1 MMELRP
7 EQQLLLIVARKQLN
21 EADQLRLRQLLATSI
36 NLPLLSESARQ
47 HGLLPLLYRHL
58 TSTCRELIPPAFLE
72 SLRLEFESNNARNL
86 FMMRELLGI
95 LKLTRADKIDTLTLK
110 GPLLAER
117 VYGDLGLRTVADID
131 LLVNKNEFYAVGALL
146 QRAGYVMEPQL
157 ESAQMAKHLEFHCE
171 IQFVHPEHKCVVD
184 LHWALAPQ
192 NFSGA
197 LSTNEVFLR
206 RQQIMAGG
214 EAVDI
219 LSNEDQLLFLSMHA
233 AKHYWSRL
241 EWFAA
246 IAELLRDTNSF
257 NCGTLLSRAREAR
270 AYTMLLLAT
279 AVVKELFEIQL
290 PDELEQALNRK
301 PSITSRADFIRRR
314 LFHHAGALGPWQMF
328 RMNLLA
334 MDRRGDALVALFSSA
349 LTPTIPDWE
358 LISFP
363 KPLYAIY
370 YLLRPVRLA
379 SKYLTRVVSKPFQA
393 AKTDEQPA
401 LTREVFNR

>member
-1 MMELRP
+1 MELRP

-21 EADQLRLRQLLATSI
+21 EANQLRLRQLLAMPI

-47 HGLLPLLYRHL
+47 HGLLPLLYRHI
-58 TSTCRELIPPAFLE
+58 TSTGRELVPPAFLE
-72 SLRLEFESNNARNL
+72 NLRLEFESNNARNL

-95 LKLTRADKIDTLTLK
+95 LKLTRANKIDALTLK
-110 GPLLAER
+110 GPLLAEL

-131 LLVNKNEFYAVGALL
+131 LLVHKNQFYSIGDLL
-146 QRAGYVMEPQL
+146 QRAGYLMEPQL
-157 ESAQMAKHLEFHCE
+157 EAAQMAKHLEFHCE
-171 IQFVHPEHKCVVD
+171 IQFVHPEHECVVD

-192 NFSGA
+192 SFSGA

-206 RQQIMAGG
+206 RRQVTAGG
-214 EAVDI
+214 KAIDV

-233 AKHYWSRL
+233 AKHYWTRL

-257 NCGTLLSRAREAR
+257 NCATLLSRAREAG
-270 AYTMLLLAT
+270 AHTMLLLAT
-279 AVVKELFEIQL
+279 AVAQQFYEIQL
-290 PDELEQALNRK
+290 PNELEQAIK
-301 PSITSRADFIRRR
+301 SDPSIASRADFIRQR
-314 LFHHAGALGPWQMF
+314 LFHQAGPLGPWEMF

-334 MDRRGDALVALFSSA
+334 MDRRSDAVVALFRSA
-349 LTPTIPDWE
+349 FTPTISDWE

-379 SKYLTRVVSKPFQA
+379 GKYVGRVVTKPFHVE
-393 AKTDEQPA
+393 KTDEQRA
-401 LTREVFNR
+401 LTQEVFNR